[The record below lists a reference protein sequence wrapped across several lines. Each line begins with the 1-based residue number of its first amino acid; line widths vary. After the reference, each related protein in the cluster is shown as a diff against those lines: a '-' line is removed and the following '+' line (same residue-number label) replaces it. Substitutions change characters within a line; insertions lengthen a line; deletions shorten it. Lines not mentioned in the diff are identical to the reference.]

1 METLEL
7 IMNIVSPQPP
17 TTPSADPEI
26 SLDTNPDVVATDEA
40 GLEPASAAPL
50 VDDAL
55 TYVAEREDGLGI
67 SIADELRAIRGE
79 VESLS
84 HRAGD
89 RLSTNLTLAQKQ
101 TVHSARG
108 FIHQNPIQS
117 LGFAALM
124 GFVIG
129 SMSRR

>member
-1 METLEL
+1 METLESV
-7 IMNIVSPQPP
+7 MNIVSPKPP
-17 TTPSADPEI
+17 ATPSADPEI
-26 SLDTNPDVVATDEA
+26 SLDTDPDVVVTTSER
-40 GLEPASAAPL
+40 GLEPEAPL

-55 TYVAEREDGLGI
+55 TYVAEREDGFGI

-89 RLSTNLTLAQKQ
+89 RLSTNFTAAQKQ
-101 TVHSARG
+101 TVRSARG
-108 FIHQNPIQS
+108 FIHQNPIPS

-124 GFVIG
+124 GFVVG
-129 SMSRR
+129 SMRRR